1 MNTIIPIASGKGG
14 VGKTIFTANLGIT
27 LAKMGKTVILIDL
40 DLGSSNLHTCLGIKN
55 SYPGIGNYI
64 YKKEISLESLIVK
77 TEIDHLYFIPGDSL
91 IPGTANMQYFVKKKL
106 IRDIQNLVADYI
118 LLDLGAGTS
127 YNIIDF
133 FLISKSGIVVTT
145 PETTSIL
152 SAYAFLKT
160 TIYRMLFRSFPA
172 KSNERELIKK
182 FLIEKIEGTDNSFL
196 NLVEQLGELDNQSG
210 ILAEKQITNFFP
222 RVVLNIGRNK
232 QALSLGL
239 KLRQICKKNIG
250 INMEYI
256 GFIEYT
262 DQVSLSI
269 IKRTPLVLS
278 NPNTQFSR
286 ALYSIAE
293 HLKKISYNDKIVLYE
308 ANEDI
313 NNLENFI

>member
-27 LAKMGKTVILIDL
+27 LAQMGKTVIVIDL

-55 SYPGIGNYI
+55 SFPGIGNYI
-64 YKKEISLESLIVK
+64 YKKGISLESLIVK
-77 TEIDHLYFIPGDSL
+77 TETDRLYFIPGDSL
-91 IPGTANMQYFVKKKL
+91 IPGTANLQYFIKKKL
-106 IRDIQNLVADYI
+106 LRDIQNLVADYI

-133 FLISKSGIVVTT
+133 FLISKTGIIVTT

-172 KSNERELIKK
+172 KSREREIIKN
-182 FLIEKIEGTDNSFL
+182 FMMEKIEGTDNSFF
-196 NLVEQLGELDNQSG
+196 NLVEQLGKFNKQSG
-210 ILAEKQITNFFP
+210 NLAESQISNFFP
-222 RVVLNIGRNK
+222 RVVLNIGRNR
-232 QALSLGL
+232 QSVNLGL

-262 DQVSLSI
+262 DQISLSI

-278 NPNTQFSR
+278 NPKTQFSK
-286 ALYSIAE
+286 ALRSIAE
-293 HLKKISYNDKIVLYE
+293 HLKKIPYNEKIVLYE
-308 ANEDI
+308 SNEDI
-313 NNLENFI
+313 INLI

>member
-64 YKKEISLESLIVK
+64 YKKGISLESLIVK
-77 TEIDHLYFIPGDSL
+77 TEIDRLYFIPGDSL

-133 FLISKSGIVVTT
+133 FLISKTGIIVTT

-172 KSNERELIKK
+172 KSRERELIKN
-182 FLIEKIEGTDNSFL
+182 FLIEKMEGTDNSFL
-196 NLVEQLGELDNQSG
+196 NLVEQLGKLDNQSG

-232 QALSLGL
+232 QALNLGL

-262 DQVSLSI
+262 NQISLSI

-286 ALYSIAE
+286 ALHSIAE
-293 HLKKISYNDKIVLYE
+293 HLKKLPYNDKIVLYE

-313 NNLENFI
+313 TNLKNFV

>member
-27 LAKMGKTVILIDL
+27 LAKMGKTVIAIDL

-55 SYPGIGNYI
+55 RHPGIGNFI
-64 YKKEISLESLIVK
+64 YNKGISLESLIVK
-77 TEIDHLYFIPGDSL
+77 TDIDRLYFIPGDSL
-91 IPGTANMQYFVKKKL
+91 IPGTANMQYFIKKKL
-106 IRDIQNLVADYI
+106 IKAIQNLVADYI

-133 FLISKSGIVVTT
+133 FLISKTGLLVTT

-160 TIYRMLFRSFPA
+160 TVFRMLFRSFPV
-172 KSNERELIKK
+172 KSKERELIHN
-182 FLIEKIEGTDNSFL
+182 FLTERIEGTDNSFITL
-196 NLVEQLGELDNQSG
+196 TNLLRNISPESG
-210 ILAEKQITNFFP
+210 DYGLKQIADFYP
-222 RVVLNIGRNK
+222 RVILNIGRNK
-232 QALSLGL
+232 QAITLGS

-262 DQVSLSI
+262 ELVSASI
-269 IKRTPLVLS
+269 INRSAIMLTSPDS
-278 NPNTQFSR
+278 QFAR
-286 ALYSIAE
+286 ALRKIAE
-293 HLKKISYNDKIVLYE
+293 NLINITYLEKPTLYDFG
-308 ANEDI
+308 ED
-313 NNLENFI
+313 LENLDNFI

>member
-64 YKKEISLESLIVK
+64 YKKGISLESLIVK

-262 DQVSLSI
+262 DQISLSI

-293 HLKKISYNDKIVLYE
+293 HLKKISYNDKIILYE

-313 NNLENFI
+313 NNLEKFI